1 MKTITYKLCLC
12 LLTVFTM
19 LMSCEEDDDP
29 TITFVEEDRDEQQAK
44 DNDSIVDYLS
54 THYYNS
60 SFFETGTN
68 HKYTDIVIT
77 ELEEGET
84 VPSGH
89 TLLIDAVGE
98 PLTTTYIETDYEYY
112 ILRLNQGG
120 GKSPN
125 FTDIVRVRYEGS
137 SIEDSEVFE
146 STISPS
152 DQPLVGNG
160 FNSFDRIRGWQLV
173 MPSFNTAVDFNFD
186 NGVVNYNNYG
196 LGVMFLPSGLGFF
209 SGISTGS
216 SYDNLI
222 FKFELLQYEEV
233 DHDGDGIP
241 SYLEDLNGD
250 LNIRDDDT
258 DEDEFPNYIDLDDD
272 GDDVLTFD
280 ELMQT
285 TYTVDTNIGEPEPV
299 LGDNEYEFSRSSNA
313 GIITIIT
320 VKALDTDSNGFL
332 DYLDD
337 GVSVNYNPTN

>member
-125 FTDIVRVRYEGS
+125 FTDIVR
-137 SIEDSEVFE
+137 
-146 STISPS
+146 
-152 DQPLVGNG
+152 
-160 FNSFDRIRGWQLV
+160 
-173 MPSFNTAVDFNFD
+173 
-186 NGVVNYNNYG
+186 
-196 LGVMFLPSGLGFF
+196 
-209 SGISTGS
+209 GITTGS

-222 FKFELLQYEEV
+222 FKFEMLQYETE

-241 SYLEDLNGD
+241 SHIEDLNSD
-250 LNIRDDDT
+250 LDISDDT

>member
-60 SFFETGTN
+60 NFFETGTN

-120 GKSPN
+120 GESPN
-125 FTDIVRVRYEGS
+125 FTDRVRVRYEGS
-137 SIEDSEVFE
+137 SIEDGNVFD
-146 STISPS
+146 SRITPL
-152 DQPLVGNG
+152 DLALVGNG
-160 FNSFDRIRGWQLV
+160 FNSFGTIRAWQLV
-173 MPSFNTAVDFNFD
+173 MPSFNTAVDFSFD
-186 NGVVNYNNYG
+186 NGIVNYNNFG
-196 LGVMFLPSGLGFF
+196 LGVMFVPSGLAYF
-209 SGISTGS
+209 SGITTGS

-222 FKFELLQYEEV
+222 FKFEMLQHETE

-241 SYLEDLNGD
+241 SYIEDLNSD
-250 LNIRDDDT
+250 LDISDDT
-258 DEDEFPNYIDLDDD
+258 DEDEFPNFIDLDDD

-285 TYTVDTNIGEPEPV
+285 TYTVDTNIGENEPT
-299 LGDNEYEFSRSSNA
+299 LGANEYEFSRNNDS
-313 GIITIIT
+313 GVITITT
-320 VKALDTDSNGFL
+320 VKALDTDSNGIL

-337 GVSVNYNPTN
+337 GVSVNYNVTN